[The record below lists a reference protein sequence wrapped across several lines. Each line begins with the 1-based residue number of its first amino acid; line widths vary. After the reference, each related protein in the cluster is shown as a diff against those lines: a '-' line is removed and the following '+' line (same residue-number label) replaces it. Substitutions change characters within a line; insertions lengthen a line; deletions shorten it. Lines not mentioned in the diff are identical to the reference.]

1 VNVLV
6 HLLLSSVPL
15 SLSISSNSPRG
26 GTNTVL
32 RLPLLRSLPLLA
44 ADEALSMER
53 IVRMLAVRA
62 GIPPLSMLLVTETLS
77 LALSSASPA
86 DEPAEDS
93 ASVSGRWTASL
104 RALKNSR

>member
-1 VNVLV
+1 
-6 HLLLSSVPL
+6 
-15 SLSISSNSPRG
+15 
-26 GTNTVL
+26 
-32 RLPLLRSLPLLA
+32 LLRSLPLLA

-62 GIPPLSMLLVTETLS
+62 GIPLLSTLLVTEALS

-104 RALKNSR
+104 CA

>member
-1 VNVLV
+1 
-6 HLLLSSVPL
+6 
-15 SLSISSNSPRG
+15 
-26 GTNTVL
+26 
-32 RLPLLRSLPLLA
+32 LLRSLPLLA

-62 GIPPLSMLLVTETLS
+62 GIPLLSTLPVTEALS

-93 ASVSGRWTASL
+93 ASVSGRCTASL
-104 RALKNSR
+104 RA